1 MVTLNESI
9 NRGPYTLFNALST
22 TVCVHVHNIHVSV
35 QRLVWCVSFIWAASV
50 AGKIRGFGKAF
61 ELLSINRRF
70 LSPRFPHLRTSM
82 YSTTS
87 ANLSS
92 GCNNDTR
99 RLKQK
104 VLCATYSVLLCLSLS
119 LCFFVSLSICMPT
132 LIKLGCPFF
141 SLHPNYASQRET
153 GRPPT
158 SDKRLRKKLH
168 VWWLNPVFSKK
179 RPSLTPHVCLGT
191 RV

>member
-1 MVTLNESI
+1 MEDRTHFSTHWTLLVVYMYIS
-9 NRGPYTLFNALST
+9 R
-22 TVCVHVHNIHVSV
+22 IHVSV
-35 QRLVWCVSFIWAASV
+35 QHLVDVCCSFIWAASV

-70 LSPRFPHLRTSM
+70 LSPLFPHLRTSM

-87 ANLSS
+87 ANPSS
-92 GCNNDTR
+92 GRNNDTWH
-99 RLKQK
+99 LKQK
-104 VLCATYSVLLCLSLS
+104 VLWSVQHSVLLSLS
-119 LCFFVSLSICMPT
+119 LCAARFFVSLSICMPT

-168 VWWLNPVFSKK
+168 VWWLNPVLSKK
-179 RPSLTPHVCLGT
+179 RPSLKAHVC
-191 RV
+191 

>member
-1 MVTLNESI
+1 MFPS
-9 NRGPYTLFNALST
+9 NAWCD
-22 TVCVHVHNIHVSV
+22 VCS
-35 QRLVWCVSFIWAASV
+35 SFIWAASV

-92 GCNNDTR
+92 GRNNDTR
-99 RLKQK
+99 HLKQK
-104 VLCATYSVLLCLSLS
+104 VLWCVQHIVFCSPSLSLS

-179 RPSLTPHVCLGT
+179 RPSLTPHVC
-191 RV
+191 